1 MPTFDGRLISV
12 PMTQVVAPGTTIRVP
27 GEGMPVEG
35 GSGKGDLVIR
45 FATRFPQTLTPKQK
59 AELKKALAEPKRQPM
74 PEVVKRFFDGT
85 PMTPEKQSKI
95 FSLYAEDS
103 ALAFTGHGPPITLR
117 KAGIMDAVAALHD
130 AFPDFTFNPG
140 CVVPEIT
147 AEGCWAAKIVVTGTH
162 TGAPYAP
169 APHLPKVAKTGRSV
183 VIGPE
188 TFKLFVNAEGL
199 VVRHEI
205 EVHEPGKPAGPP
217 GFYEGIGGVM
227 LPPPA

>member
-1 MPTFDGRLISV
+1 MAAAEHGLCH
-12 PMTQVVAPGTTIRVP
+12 
-27 GEGMPVEG
+27 GMSHKSP
-35 GSGKGDLVIR
+35 R
-45 FATRFPQTLTPKQK
+45 
-59 AELKKALAEPKRQPM
+59 
-74 PEVVKRFFDGT
+74 
-85 PMTPEKQSKI
+85 
-95 FSLYAEDS
+95 
-103 ALAFTGHGPPITLR
+103 
-117 KAGIMDAVAALHD
+117 
-130 AFPDFTFNPG
+130 
-140 CVVPEIT
+140 
-147 AEGCWAAKIVVTGTH
+147 
-162 TGAPYAP
+162 APYAP

>member
-1 MPTFDGRLISV
+1 MSRSF
-12 PMTQVVAPGTTIRVP
+12 
-27 GEGMPVEG
+27 
-35 GSGKGDLVIR
+35 GDLPLKDPSA
-45 FATRFPQTLTPKQK
+45 FGGQTGAK
-59 AELKKALAEPKRQPM
+59 EL
-74 PEVVKRFFDGT
+74 V
-85 PMTPEKQSKI
+85 S
-95 FSLYAEDS
+95 
-103 ALAFTGHGPPITLR
+103 
-117 KAGIMDAVAALHD
+117 
-130 AFPDFTFNPG
+130 
-140 CVVPEIT
+140 VVPEIT